1 MRKYRNVPTITSDG
15 IRHPSKRQAKRWEEL
30 KLLEKTGHIVNLR
43 REVAYKLCVG
53 GYLIATYRADHVY
66 AWKNGQIGASG
77 EVVEDSKGVRT
88 PVFNLKA
95 KLMKAIYGIEVK
107 LV

>member
-1 MRKYRNVPTITSDG
+1 MRKYRNVPTVTDDG
-15 IRHPSKRQAKRWEEL
+15 IWHPSRRQAKRWEEL
-30 KLLEKTGHIVNLR
+30 KLLQSAGHIVNLR
-43 REVAYKLCVG
+43 REVAYKLCVN

-66 AWKNGQIGASG
+66 GWKNGQIEASG
-77 EVVEDSKGVRT
+77 EVVEDSKGIRT
-88 PVFNLKA
+88 PIFNLKA